1 MAEKK
6 GQGPRAFSDAV
17 VREKTGRSSVEWYA
31 LLDAWGAAEQG
42 HTKTAKYLRDEHG
55 VSPWWAQVVTIRH
68 EYERGLRS

>member
-1 MAEKK
+1 M
-6 GQGPRAFSDAV
+6 
-17 VREKTGRSSVEWYA
+17 EWYA

-42 HTKTAKYLRDEHG
+42 HTKTAKYLCDEHG